1 MAQNVS
7 VYPNP
12 AKDMLTVK
20 AENLS
25 SVVIYNSL
33 GQRVFAQSFDGNEA
47 KIDMNSFD
55 AGIYMVRI
63 NADGNEVTRKIS
75 VIR

>member
-1 MAQNVS
+1 M
-7 VYPNP
+7 
-12 AKDMLTVK
+12 
-20 AENLS
+20 
-25 SVVIYNSL
+25 IYNSL

-75 VIR
+75 LIR